1 MQLLDKTDSPLA
13 KLMSITWTFDDN
25 LAIFL
30 SVGEFDDHLALLL
43 SIDKLNDHLSK
54 IMSITSYSSL
64 LLPQDLRPPS

>member
-30 SVGEFDDHLALLL
+30 SVGEFDDHLAKLL
-43 SIDKLNDHLSK
+43 SVELNDHLAK
-54 IMSITSYSSL
+54 LMSITSYSSL